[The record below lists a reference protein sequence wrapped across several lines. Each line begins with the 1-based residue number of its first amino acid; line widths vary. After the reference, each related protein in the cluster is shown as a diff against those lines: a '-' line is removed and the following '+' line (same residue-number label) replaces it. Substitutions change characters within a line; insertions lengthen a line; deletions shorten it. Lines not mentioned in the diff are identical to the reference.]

1 MYGERQAALL
11 PARLL
16 LPADAAHARGQG
28 PAGGSQARP
37 VRQALVSIKIAING
51 KFCFCRMKKPP
62 SPSIPLSPT
71 CIFFLI
77 YSH

>member
-37 VRQALVSIKIAING
+37 VRQALVSIIIAFNET
-51 KFCFCRMKKPP
+51 FSFCRMKKPP

-71 CIFFLI
+71 CIFF
-77 YSH
+77 